1 MSKIAPCLWFD
12 GVSELAARHYV
23 AVVPDSR
30 IDRIVHAPA
39 DNPSTAEGAVLLVE
53 FTLAGQGF
61 VALNGGPGNPH
72 TDAISFQ
79 IYTDDQAETDRIWA
93 ALIADGGAE
102 IACSWC
108 RDRWGVR
115 WQIVPRRMMQLL
127 ADPDPGRA
135 ARAFAAMSAMVK
147 IDIAAIEAAAEGREA

>member
-1 MSKIAPCLWFD
+1 MNKIAPCLWFD
-12 GVSELAARHYV
+12 GVAELAARFYV
-23 AVVPDSR
+23 SVVPDSR

-39 DNPSTAEGAVLLVE
+39 DSPSTAEGTVLMVA
-53 FTLAGQGF
+53 FTLAGQSF
-61 VALNGGPGNPH
+61 VGLNGGPGNPH

-79 IYTDDQAETDRIWA
+79 IYTDDQAETDRIWNA
-93 ALIADGGAE
+93 MIADGGAE

-127 ADPDPGRA
+127 SDPDRDRA
-135 ARAFAAMSAMVK
+135 ARAFTAMSAMVK
-147 IDIAAIEAAAEGREA
+147 IDIAAIEAAADGGGA

>member
-12 GVSELAARHYV
+12 GVAELAARFYV
-23 AVVPDSR
+23 SVVPDSR

-39 DNPSTAEGAVLLVE
+39 DSPSTTEGTVLMVE
-53 FTLAGQGF
+53 FTLAGQSF
-61 VALNGGPGNPH
+61 VGLNGGPGNPH

-79 IYTDDQAETDRIWA
+79 IYTDDQAETDRIWNA
-93 ALIADGGAE
+93 MIADGGTE

-127 ADPDPGRA
+127 SDPDRARA
-135 ARAFAAMSAMVK
+135 ARAFTAMSAMVK
-147 IDIAAIEAAAEGREA
+147 IDIAAIEAAADGGGA

>member
-1 MSKIAPCLWFD
+1 MNKIAPCLWFD
-12 GVSELAARHYV
+12 GVAELAARFYV
-23 AVVPDSR
+23 SVVPDSR

-39 DNPSTAEGAVLLVE
+39 DSPSTAEGTVLMVE
-53 FTLAGQGF
+53 FTLAGQSF
-61 VALNGGPGNPH
+61 VGLNGGPGNPH

-79 IYTDDQAETDRIWA
+79 IYTDDQAETDRIWNA
-93 ALIADGGAE
+93 MIADGGTE

-127 ADPDPGRA
+127 SDPDRDRA
-135 ARAFAAMSAMVK
+135 ARAFTAMSAMVK
-147 IDIAAIEAAAEGREA
+147 IDIAAIEAAADGGGA